1 MALLAARPHHPAM
14 SPLPLAGLAPAEAPS
29 SPHDENSHGAASRGG
44 RTRPALAAAGLAAV
58 ALVAFFG
65 LEGAVATR
73 TVLIGGACLVLWLTE
88 VVPGFVPTLLLLGAT
103 PVLLGPLDSA
113 YHLPSVLAW
122 CADPVLIL
130 FLGGFTLE
138 VAAMRHGLD
147 ASVARHVV
155 RGSAGHP
162 RRLVMLV
169 MAGVAFLSMW
179 MSNVAAAAMM
189 LAALRP
195 LLKATPAGA
204 PLKPALLLGV
214 ALAANVGGMATPVG
228 SGPNALAVAAAAE
241 HAQVTFAKWM
251 LFALPLAL
259 LLLGV
264 GFGLILL
271 RFRLGGR
278 LSLPA
283 EDVASA
289 PLSRAG
295 RRVLWVSAVCVAA
308 WLSEPLHGVAA
319 PVVALGATAL
329 LFGTGLLKRE
339 DLGRLDWAT
348 LLLIAGGIALGR
360 LLEHSGLVARALSG
374 ADLEGWPVPAQ
385 LGVLVVAAALLS
397 ALMSNTGTAAL
408 LIPLAT
414 QLHPAASTPVLV
426 ALGCSLGMP
435 FVIST
440 PPNAMT
446 VGEGLDSS
454 ELMKLGVPLMLGGCL
469 LVSLTGPTV
478 LRLLGLP

>member
-1 MALLAARPHHPAM
+1 M
-14 SPLPLAGLAPAEAPS
+14 SPTPLAG
-29 SPHDENSHGAASRGG
+29 AASAEVPLSATPPGVSASRHAF
-44 RTRPALAAAGLAAV
+44 ALAGLTGV
-58 ALVAFFG
+58 ALVALLG
-65 LEGAVATR
+65 VEGPVATR

-88 VVPGFVPTLLLLGAT
+88 VVPSFVPTLLLLGAT
-103 PVLLGPLDSA
+103 PVLLGPLDRA
-113 YHLPSVLAW
+113 YQLPSVLAW

-147 ASVARHVV
+147 ASVARHVM
-155 RGSAGHP
+155 RLSGGRP
-162 RRLVMLV
+162 RRLVLLV

-195 LLKATPAGA
+195 LLQAMPAGA
-204 PLKPALLLGV
+204 PLRPALLLGV
-214 ALAANVGGMATPVG
+214 ALGANVGGIATPVG
-228 SGPNALAVAAAAE
+228 SGPNALAVSAASA

-251 LFALPLAL
+251 SFALPLTL
-259 LLLGV
+259 LLLLA
-264 GFGLILL
+264 GFGLVLL
-271 RFRLGGR
+271 RFRVGGR
-278 LSLPA
+278 LTLPTEAPVSLTR
-283 EDVASA
+283 S
-289 PLSRAG
+289 G
-295 RRVLWVSAVCVAA
+295 RRVLWVSAACVVA
-308 WLSEPLHGVAA
+308 WLSEPLHGVPA
-319 PVVALGATAL
+319 PVVALAATAL
-329 LFGTGLLKRE
+329 LFGSGLLKRE

-360 LLEHSGLVARALSG
+360 LMEHSGLIARALAR
-374 ADLEGWPVPAQ
+374 ADLAGWPVPVQ
-385 LGVLVVAAALLS
+385 LGVLVAAAAVLS

-446 VGEGLDSS
+446 VGEGLASS

-469 LVSLTGPTV
+469 LVSLSGPTV
-478 LRLLGLP
+478 LRLFGLP

>member
-1 MALLAARPHHPAM
+1 M
-14 SPLPLAGLAPAEAPS
+14 SPAPLAGPASAEVPRS
-29 SPHDENSHGAASRGG
+29 EPPLGASTQASTARH
-44 RTRPALAAAGLAAV
+44 ALALAGFAGV
-58 ALVAFFG
+58 ALVALVG
-65 LEGAVATR
+65 VEGPVATR

-88 VVPGFVPTLLLLGAT
+88 VVPSFVPTLLLLGAT
-103 PVLLGPLDSA
+103 PVLLGPLDRA

-147 ASVARHVV
+147 ASVARHVM
-155 RGSAGHP
+155 RLSGGRA
-162 RRLVMLV
+162 RRLVWLV

-195 LLKATPAGA
+195 LLQATPAGA
-204 PLKPALLLGV
+204 PLRPALLLGV
-214 ALAANVGGMATPVG
+214 ALGANVGGIATPVG
-228 SGPNALAVAAAAE
+228 SGPNALAVSAASA
-241 HAQVTFAKWM
+241 HAQVTFAKW
-251 LFALPLAL
+251 LSFALPLTL
-259 LLLGV
+259 LLLVV
-264 GFGLILL
+264 GFGLVLL
-271 RFRLGGR
+271 RFRVSGR
-278 LSLPA
+278 LSLPT
-283 EDVASA
+283 EA
-289 PLSRAG
+289 PRPLERAG
-295 RRVLWVSAVCVAA
+295 RRVLWVSAACVVA
-308 WLSEPLHGVAA
+308 WLSEPLHGVPA
-319 PVVALGATAL
+319 PVVALAATAL
-329 LFGTGLLKRE
+329 LFGAGLLKRE

-360 LLEHSGLVARALSG
+360 LMEHSGLVARVLGS
-374 ADLEGWPVPAQ
+374 ADLEGWPVPVQ
-385 LGVLVVAAALLS
+385 LGALVAAAAVLS

-440 PPNAMT
+440 PPNAMA
-446 VGEGLDSS
+446 VGEGLASS

-469 LVSLTGPTV
+469 LVSLSGPAV
-478 LRLLGLP
+478 LRLFGLP

>member
-1 MALLAARPHHPAM
+1 M
-14 SPLPLAGLAPAEAPS
+14 SPTPLAGAASAEAPLSATPPGVSASRHALALAGLA
-29 SPHDENSHGAASRGG
+29 G
-44 RTRPALAAAGLAAV
+44 V
-58 ALVAFFG
+58 ALVALLG
-65 LEGAVATR
+65 VEGPVATR

-88 VVPGFVPTLLLLGAT
+88 VVPSFVPTLLLLGAT
-103 PVLLGPLDSA
+103 PVLLGPLDRA
-113 YHLPSVLAW
+113 YQLPSVLAW

-147 ASVARHVV
+147 ASVARHVM
-155 RGSAGHP
+155 RLSGGRP
-162 RRLVMLV
+162 RRLVLWV

-195 LLKATPAGA
+195 LLQAMPAGA
-204 PLKPALLLGV
+204 PLRPALLLGV
-214 ALAANVGGMATPVG
+214 ALGANFGGIATPVG
-228 SGPNALAVAAAAE
+228 SGPNALAVSAASG

-251 LFALPLAL
+251 SFALPLTL
-259 LLLGV
+259 LLLMV
-264 GFGLILL
+264 GFGLVLL
-271 RFRLGGR
+271 RFRVGG
-278 LSLPA
+278 SLTLPT
-283 EDVASA
+283 EA
-289 PLSRAG
+289 PVSLARSG
-295 RRVLWVSAVCVAA
+295 RRVLWVSAACVVA
-308 WLSEPLHGVAA
+308 WLSEPLHGVPA
-319 PVVALGATAL
+319 PVVALAATAL
-329 LFGTGLLKRE
+329 LFGSGLLKRE

-360 LLEHSGLVARALSG
+360 LLEHSGLVARALAS
-374 ADLEGWPVPAQ
+374 ADLAGWPVPVQ
-385 LGVLVVAAALLS
+385 LGVLVAAAAVLS

-440 PPNAMT
+440 PPNAMA
-446 VGEGLDSS
+446 VGEGLASS

-469 LVSLTGPTV
+469 LVSLSGPAV
-478 LRLLGLP
+478 LRLFGLP